1 MEPWSA
7 WQFFRRL
14 IWKRNETLPIPSIV
28 AILLRSAL
36 VASAA
41 RAAEDRQAAD
51 LLIVPP
57 MTHIDLLDWTS
68 FDAAIEV
75 GYRTTM
81 EALDKAKA
89 TPAGARLFLA

>member
-1 MEPWSA
+1 
-7 WQFFRRL
+7 
-14 IWKRNETLPIPSIV
+14 
-28 AILLRSAL
+28 
-36 VASAA
+36 
-41 RAAEDRQAAD
+41 
-51 LLIVPP
+51 

>member
-1 MEPWSA
+1 MVGLAVLPPPDLEAQRDPA
-7 WQFFRRL
+7 DPLDRR
-14 IWKRNETLPIPSIV
+14 
-28 AILLRSAL
+28 ILLRSAL

-57 MTHIDLLDWTS
+57 MNHIDLLDWTS

-89 TPAGARLFLA
+89 TPVGARLFLA

>member
-1 MEPWSA
+1 M
-7 WQFFRRL
+7 
-14 IWKRNETLPIPSIV
+14 

-36 VASAA
+36 VSSAA

-57 MTHIDLLDWTS
+57 MTHVDLLDWTS
-68 FDAAIEV
+68 FDAAIEL

-81 EALDKAKA
+81 ETLDRARAL
-89 TPAGARLFLA
+89 PIGARLFLA

>member
-1 MEPWSA
+1 
-7 WQFFRRL
+7 
-14 IWKRNETLPIPSIV
+14 
-28 AILLRSAL
+28 
-36 VASAA
+36 VASAS

-68 FDAAIEV
+68 FDTAIEL

-81 EALDKAKA
+81 EQLDKAK
-89 TPAGARLFLA
+89 TMPVGARLFVA

>member
-1 MEPWSA
+1 M
-7 WQFFRRL
+7 RR
-14 IWKRNETLPIPSIV
+14 
-28 AILLRSAL
+28 
-36 VASAA
+36 ASAA
-41 RAAEDRQAAD
+41 RAAEGRQAAD

-81 EALDKAKA
+81 EALDKAKT

>member
-1 MEPWSA
+1 MPS
-7 WQFFRRL
+7 
-14 IWKRNETLPIPSIV
+14 LPDS
-28 AILLRSAL
+28 
-36 VASAA
+36 
-41 RAAEDRQAAD
+41 
-51 LLIVPP
+51 
-57 MTHIDLLDWTS
+57 HFDLLDWTS